1 MGAASVHDLVGI
13 WWRVGTADGKDLLT
27 RRPADKEEHSA
38 VSSTDRGYDH
48 LYGARVIDRDGAFV
62 GDVAQVYTD
71 QVNGEALAV
80 TVRTGLFGA
89 RRLLVPL
96 INAAVGW
103 HRIDVPYLRAHVNSA
118 PPAGTPVRSA
128 RDAYPHL
135 SPVTEAEIAAHYELT
150 TLR

>member
-1 MGAASVHDLVGI
+1 M
-13 WWRVGTADGKDLLT
+13 
-27 RRPADKEEHSA
+27 
-38 VSSTDRGYDH
+38 
-48 LYGARVIDRDGAFV
+48 
-62 GDVAQVYTD
+62 
-71 QVNGEALAV
+71 
-80 TVRTGLFGA
+80 
-89 RRLLVPL
+89 
-96 INAAVGW
+96 GW